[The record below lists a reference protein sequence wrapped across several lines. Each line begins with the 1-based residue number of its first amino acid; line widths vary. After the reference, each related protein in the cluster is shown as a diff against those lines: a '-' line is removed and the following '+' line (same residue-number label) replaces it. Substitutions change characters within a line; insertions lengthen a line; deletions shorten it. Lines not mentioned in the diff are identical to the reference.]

1 MYLFKK
7 IIMKKII
14 LSIATIASL
23 FLWTG
28 CTSLD
33 LEPTSSIT
41 DANYWKTPDHY
52 TAFMNGVHARFREH
66 SYNFFLIGEAR
77 SDMFLDAPFGGEAP
91 QGMERFPYNTLNE
104 SNPGIS
110 NYAEFYTNINQ
121 LNLMIEK
128 TINTSVIPESEKSYY
143 LGQLHGMRAYYYFH
157 ILRTWGNAVIATEP
171 TFSLN
176 VGELG
181 KAASS
186 QEDVM
191 KLIKEDIE
199 TSCTSFASN
208 FTIKGKKSQ
217 WSKAASLMLK
227 GEVFLWSAKQMNGGT
242 VDASIAKTAFVE
254 IQSNVSKL
262 ALEDNY
268 QDAFAYDNK
277 GNNEIIFAIRN
288 QLKEYSLWNG
298 NFGGRFLPQANYLG
312 SYYDGETGEKFDTSK
327 ENRLGMI
334 QLAITKEHYYRFDDL
349 DTRKKQILKGVYNKL
364 EDGTLDFT
372 AVFCYKYQGIQDA
385 GNARSLNDDYPIYRY
400 ADLLLS
406 LAEAKVMLGESP
418 KEEINQVR
426 KRAFG
431 SNYSDAKFGFPNQAV
446 DSNIEEAILEERF
459 KEFMMEGKRWYDLR
473 RFGSKYV
480 FKYTLAEEGNI
491 QKLLWPIDKTTLTNN
506 SELNQTPG
514 YEPASN

>member
-1 MYLFKK
+1 
-7 IIMKKII
+7 MKKII

-52 TAFMNGVHARFREH
+52 TAFMNGVHSRFRGH

-77 SDMFLDAPFGGEAP
+77 SDMFLDIPFGGEAT
-91 QGMERFPYNTLNE
+91 QGMERFPYNTLSE
-104 SNPGIS
+104 SSPGIS
-110 NYAEFYTNINQ
+110 NYGEFYTNINQ
-121 LNLMIEK
+121 INLMIVK
-128 TINTSVIPESEKSYY
+128 TINTTILTEDAKNYY
-143 LGQLHGMRAYYYFH
+143 LGQLHGIRAYYYFH
-157 ILRTWGNAVIATEP
+157 ILRTWGPAVISTEP

-191 KLIKEDIE
+191 TLIKEDIKI
-199 TSCTSFASN
+199 SCTSFGSD

-227 GEVFLWSAKQMNGGT
+227 GEVYLWSAKQMNGGT
-242 VDASIAKTAFVE
+242 KDATEAKAAFVE
-254 IQSNVSKL
+254 IQKNIPQFT
-262 ALEDNY
+262 LEDNFKDIFDY
-268 QDAFAYDNK
+268 NNK
-277 GNNEIIFAIRN
+277 GNNEIIFAFRSE
-288 QLKEYSLWNG
+288 LKEFDLWN
-298 NFGGRFLPQANYLG
+298 NSFSRKLLPQANYLG
-312 SYYDGETGEKFDTSK
+312 TYYDGETGKVFDTAE

-334 QLAITKEHYYRFDDL
+334 QLGITKEHYHRFDDL
-349 DTRKKQILKGVYNKL
+349 DTRKKQTLKGVYNMS
-364 EDGTLDFT
+364 EDKTLDLV
-372 AVFCYKYQGIQDA
+372 AVFCYKYQGVQDA
-385 GNARSLNDDYPIYRY
+385 GNTRSMVDDSPVYRY

-426 KRAFG
+426 QRAYG
-431 SNYSDAKFGFPNQAV
+431 SNYSEAKFGFPNQSI
-446 DSNIEEAILEERF
+446 DSNVEEAILEERF
-459 KEFMMEGKRWYDLR
+459 KEFMIEGKRWYDLR

-480 FKYTLAEEGNI
+480 FKYTLAEEDNVK
-491 QKLLWPIDKTTLTNN
+491 KLLWPIDKKTLTNN
-506 SELNQTPG
+506 IELHQTPG
-514 YEPASN
+514 YEVASN